1 VVSHRVHSHFTFKCT
16 SKHPAVSAGLQHLST
31 VCLENKLRIILVS
44 CYVPS
49 SSVMSASIHQTQ
61 SRNTKARVQRLTWG
75 ITVIFQSFLRAAF
88 QQTVLPGV
96 GKRCIVLL
104 YLQNQVPGLE
114 PCPNFID
121 DIMRV
126 SAFFMSCARS
136 HLNGGP
142 GGGIARCAGVDE
154 AGSSN
159 PVWFRH
165 Q

>member
-1 VVSHRVHSHFTFKCT
+1 MIRESTAMSCKNV
-16 SKHPAVSAGLQHLST
+16 PGLQH
-31 VCLENKLRIILVS
+31 V
-44 CYVPS
+44 S
-49 SSVMSASIHQTQ
+49 SSFIVVVMPLSVIYVSIHQTK
-61 SRNTKARVQRLTWG
+61 SSNTKTRVQCLTHD
-75 ITVIFQSFLRAAF
+75 ITVNYRSFLRAAF

-159 PVWFRH
+159 PVWLRH